1 MILPFWFKKR
11 TPAVFVPV
19 DFLCVA
25 LMLHYINYSTNGNW
39 FLTLAFPIVAYLG
52 LTVTALCVLLYYLK
66 KGYMYVIGGFFI
78 MLGLFMDLIEI
89 FLMITLKVSFDG
101 WSIYPMIPL
110 VLLGLG
116 MIAIAISRNARNVL
130 ARKLHF

>member
-1 MILPFWFKKR
+1 
-11 TPAVFVPV
+11 
-19 DFLCVA
+19 
-25 LMLHYINYSTNGNW
+25 
-39 FLTLAFPIVAYLG
+39 
-52 LTVTALCVLLYYLK
+52 
-66 KGYMYVIGGFFI
+66 
-78 MLGLFMDLIEI
+78 
-89 FLMITLKVSFDG
+89 MITLKLSFDG